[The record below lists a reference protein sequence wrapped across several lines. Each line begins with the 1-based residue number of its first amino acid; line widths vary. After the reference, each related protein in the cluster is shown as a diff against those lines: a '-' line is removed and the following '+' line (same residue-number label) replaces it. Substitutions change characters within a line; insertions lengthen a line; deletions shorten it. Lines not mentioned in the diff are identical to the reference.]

1 MKGFPKPVTG
11 QRRQWVGTDVI
22 SGDDKIVS
30 ALSRVTPRRA
40 YLINSADLVIG
51 TPPATRTALVS
62 GSGPAKS
69 TRIRAAPRARAAIA
83 VMTIQAFA
91 PVAEGTLWE
100 R

>member
-1 MKGFPKPVTG
+1 MCPKADTRESP
-11 QRRQWVGTDVI
+11 QWVGTDVI
-22 SGDDKIVS
+22 SGDDQIAS

-40 YLINSADLVIG
+40 YLNNSADLVIG

-62 GSGPAKS
+62 GSRPAKS

-91 PVAEGTLWE
+91 PVAEGTLRE